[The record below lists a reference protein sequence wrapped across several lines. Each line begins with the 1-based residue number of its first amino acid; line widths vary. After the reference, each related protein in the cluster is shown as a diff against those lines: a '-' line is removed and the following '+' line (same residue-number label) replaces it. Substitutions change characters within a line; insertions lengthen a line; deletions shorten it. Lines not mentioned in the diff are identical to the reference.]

1 MTTHRKPDLEA
12 AARGIC
18 ARLAAAGYRA
28 LWAGGCVRDRLMGR
42 EPKDIDIATHAT
54 PDQVSALFPRTK
66 GVGKSFGVVLVEAG
80 DHWFEVATFRRD
92 LGYEDGRRPVA
103 VEFAEERADALRRDF
118 TINGIFL
125 DPATDQVLDYVG
137 GRADLRARRV
147 RAIGDPRDR
156 FAEDYLRM
164 LRAVRF
170 ASVLDFRLDPATA
183 DAIREQAHRIRKIAH
198 ERVRDE
204 LLRILTASPK
214 AGAGVLLLRDTGLLA
229 EILPEVAAMEG
240 VAQPPE
246 FHPEGDVLAHTVGML
261 DGMREPTVEL
271 ALAVLL
277 HDAGKPETARVG
289 PAAGGGTRIRF
300 DGHDAAGAAVAER
313 VLRRLKLPLRVIEHV
328 TACVAGH
335 MRFLNVPA
343 MRPAK
348 LRRMMAAPT
357 FATEAELH
365 RLDCLSSGRKPVA
378 LEVVAEV
385 REAWEHEKAL
395 PRALVRGDDV
405 LAMGVTPG
413 PDVGRWVRAAFD
425 RQLESPGAARKDLLR
440 WLADQVRA
448 AAGGRGSDRARR

>member
-1 MTTHRKPDLEA
+1 MATHRKPDLEA

-18 ARLAAAGYRA
+18 ARLAGAGYRA

-42 EPKDIDIATHAT
+42 EPKDIDIATNAT
-54 PDQVSALFPRTK
+54 PDQVTALFPRTK

-118 TINGIFL
+118 TINGLFL
-125 DPATDQVLDYVG
+125 DPATDEVLDYVG

-170 ASVLDFRLDPATA
+170 ASVLGFRLDAATA
-183 DAIREQAHRIRKIAH
+183 DAIREQAHRIRRIAH

-204 LLRILTASPK
+204 LLRILTASPG
-214 AGAGVLLLRDTGLLA
+214 AGAGILLLRDTGLLA

-246 FHPEGDVLAHTVGML
+246 FHPEGDVLTHTVGML
-261 DGMREPTVEL
+261 DRMREPTVEL

-277 HDAGKPETARVG
+277 HDAGKPATARPG

-300 DGHDAAGAAVAER
+300 DGHDAAGAVIAER
-313 VLRRLKLPLRVIEHV
+313 ALRRLKLPKRVIEHV

-343 MRPAK
+343 MRPAT

-357 FATEAELH
+357 FATELELH
-365 RLDCLSSGRKPVA
+365 RLDCLSSGREPAA
-378 LEVVAEV
+378 LGILSKA
-385 REAWEHEKAL
+385 REAWEDESSL
-395 PRALVRGDDV
+395 PRAMVRGGDV
-405 LAMGVTPG
+405 LAMGVAAG
-413 PDVGRWVRAAFD
+413 PDVGRWVRTAYD
-425 RQLESPGAARKDLLR
+425 HQLENPGITKAKLLR
-440 WLADQVRA
+440 WIGERMRDE
-448 AAGGRGSDRARR
+448 G